1 MKIVSIIICSI
12 YISLNFLFAQNT
24 IQNAINN
31 FCSDEVFEYASI
43 SIEVVNLKTNKTIAF
58 HNPNK
63 SLPSASTA
71 KLFSTATALEIL
83 GPNFKPRTR
92 IYKEGY
98 IDSTGKLIGNIWIR
112 GGGDPSLGSK
122 YFVSKSNKKQF
133 LHKWKDEIKQLGIN
147 TISGSIISDA
157 SEFGYKGAPDGW
169 NWSDLGNYY
178 GAGPSGLTIFD
189 NILNFK
195 FNTSNR
201 VNVPVTLSSIEP
213 YSPGLEFFSYINSS
227 NRKGDNVYFY
237 SAPYSNIIFASGT
250 LPINRKDFLVKASLP
265 NPEIQF
271 AYEFEKI
278 LENNNISVLSDY
290 KSSRFSIENTAS
302 DKIYNDKN
310 LIYTHQGESLIN
322 IINYTNRNSVNL
334 FAEHLITLIGY
345 EKNKNGS
352 TNNGVK
358 RMNEFWSS
366 KFSTKGLYLKDGSG
380 LSRSNAISAKHL
392 TRLLIYM
399 NTSKYNSEYKSS
411 LPITGVNGTL
421 KYTCKNQ
428 AAHNR
433 IRAKSGSM
441 SRIKSYAGYINS
453 KTGKEYAF
461 ALIINNHTCNS
472 KLLKQKI
479 EFLFNILATN

>member
-43 SIEVVNLKTNKTIAF
+43 SIEVVNLKTNKTIAS

-227 NRKGDNVYFY
+227 
-237 SAPYSNIIFASGT
+237 
-250 LPINRKDFLVKASLP
+250 
-265 NPEIQF
+265 
-271 AYEFEKI
+271 
-278 LENNNISVLSDY
+278 
-290 KSSRFSIENTAS
+290 
-302 DKIYNDKN
+302 
-310 LIYTHQGESLIN
+310 
-322 IINYTNRNSVNL
+322 
-334 FAEHLITLIGY
+334 
-345 EKNKNGS
+345 
-352 TNNGVK
+352 
-358 RMNEFWSS
+358 
-366 KFSTKGLYLKDGSG
+366 
-380 LSRSNAISAKHL
+380 
-392 TRLLIYM
+392 
-399 NTSKYNSEYKSS
+399 
-411 LPITGVNGTL
+411 
-421 KYTCKNQ
+421 
-428 AAHNR
+428 
-433 IRAKSGSM
+433 
-441 SRIKSYAGYINS
+441 
-453 KTGKEYAF
+453 
-461 ALIINNHTCNS
+461 
-472 KLLKQKI
+472 
-479 EFLFNILATN
+479 

>member
-12 YISLNFLFAQNT
+12 CISLNFLFAQNT
-24 IQNAINN
+24 IQDAVNK
-31 FCSDEVFEYASI
+31 FCSDEAFKYASI
-43 SIEVVNLKTNKTIAF
+43 SIEVVNLKTNKIIAS

-83 GPNFKPRTR
+83 GPNFKPKTR
-92 IYKEGY
+92 IYKDGY

-122 YFVSKSNKKQF
+122 YFVSKANKKQF
-133 LHKWKDEIKQLGIN
+133 LHKWKDKIIQLGIN
-147 TISGSIISDA
+147 TISGSIIADA

-169 NWSDLGNYY
+169 SWEDLGNHY

-195 FNTSNR
+195 FNTSNI

-213 YSPGLEFFSYINSS
+213 YSPGLEFFNYINSS
-227 NRKGDNVYFY
+227 NRNGDNVYFY
-237 SAPYSNIIFASGT
+237 GGPYSKTVFASGT

-265 NPEIQF
+265 NPEVQF

-278 LENNNISVLSDY
+278 LEDNNINVLSDY
-290 KSSRFSIENTAS
+290 KSSRFDFEKTFSN
-302 DKIYNDKN
+302 KIYNDKN
-310 LIYTHQGESLIN
+310 LIYTHQGEYLIN

-334 FAEHLITLIGY
+334 FAEHLISLIGY

-352 TNNGVK
+352 TNDGVQI
-358 RMNEFWSS
+358 MNEFWRS

-392 TRLLIYM
+392 IRLLIYM
-399 NTSKYNSEYKSS
+399 NTSKYNIEYKSS

-421 KYTCKNQ
+421 KYLCKNQ
-428 AAHNR
+428 AADGR
-433 IRAKSGSM
+433 IHAKSGTM

-461 ALIINNHTCNS
+461 ALIINNHICNS

-479 EFLFNILATN
+479 ESLFNILATN